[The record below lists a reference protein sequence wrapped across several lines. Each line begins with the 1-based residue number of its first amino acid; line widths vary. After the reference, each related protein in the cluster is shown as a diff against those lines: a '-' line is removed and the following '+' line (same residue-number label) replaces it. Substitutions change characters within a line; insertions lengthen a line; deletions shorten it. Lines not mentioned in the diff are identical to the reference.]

1 MKPRRSWTGLSGLLL
16 IASVV
21 AVGNIDTAHAAALP
35 CPTGVAHRG
44 NATSGG
50 PAENSINAFNASF
63 AAGSKWVESDVHF
76 TSDSVP
82 VIMHDATVDAMTNG
96 TGAIAK
102 MTVAKF
108 RALTLPDGQHPPT
121 LDQLL
126 AVVTAAPGRNLL
138 LEVKAAGITT
148 EQEQIL
154 LAKLRG
160 LESRVHVM
168 AFANRFPT
176 VQHLKAADPSLTV
189 EILGYDPI
197 VPAPS
202 GVVSENLEYT
212 YLTAARVADLHYR
225 GFDVK
230 GWVANSPTAWASLRQ
245 MGVDAIITN
254 KVADYLHWAATTCP
268 SGTSTP
274 PAVREFVTNQSVE
287 TDLTGWTGTWSANS
301 LNTRVSGGYD
311 GSYAI
316 RSVNNSTSAAQHGF
330 TSKPETLDGTT
341 NATAAAKAYTAGV
354 WVKPDVVGQ
363 KLNLYVRERNSAG
376 TTVGSKTATITT
388 TSGWQHLA
396 AAYTA
401 AATGNRISLT
411 VWATTSAANQGFTA
425 DSLSFTTPN

>member
-1 MKPRRSWTGLSGLLL
+1 MNPRRSWTALSGLIL
-16 IASVV
+16 IAALVV
-21 AVGNIDTAHAAALP
+21 AIGNVEAAEAAAAP
-35 CPTGVAHRG
+35 CPTGIAHRG
-44 NATSGG
+44 NTTSGG
-50 PAENSINAFNASF
+50 PAENSVNAFNASF

-96 TGAIAK
+96 TGPIAG
-102 MTVAKF
+102 MTAAQF

-126 AVVTAAPGRNLL
+126 AVITAASGRNLL
-138 LEVKAAGITT
+138 LEVKAAGVTAA
-148 EQEQIL
+148 QEQIL
-154 LAKLRG
+154 LTKLRG

-197 VPAPS
+197 VPAPV

-212 YLTAARVADLHYR
+212 YVTTARVADLHYR
-225 GFDVK
+225 GQAVK
-230 GWVANSPTAWASLRQ
+230 AWVANSSTAWASLRQ

-254 KVADYLHWAATTCP
+254 KVADYLHWAATACP
-268 SGTSTP
+268 SSTP
-274 PAVREFVTNQSVE
+274 GVQEFVTNRSVE

-301 LNTRVSGGYD
+301 VTSRVSGGYD

-316 RSVNNSTSAAQHGF
+316 RSVNSSSAAAQHGF

-341 NATAAAKAYTAGV
+341 NATVAGKAYTASV
-354 WVKPDVVGQ
+354 WVKPDLAGQ
-363 KLNLYVRERNSAG
+363 KLNLYVRERNAAG
-376 TTVGSKTATITT
+376 TTVGSKTAVLTAAT
-388 TSGWQHLA
+388 GWQQLVA
-396 AAYTA
+396 GYTSVGS
-401 AATGNRISLT
+401 GNRISLT
-411 VWATTSAANQGFTA
+411 VWSTTSASNQGFTA
-425 DSLSFTTPN
+425 DALSFTTPN

>member
-1 MKPRRSWTGLSGLLL
+1 MTPRRSALVL
-16 IASVV
+16 IATLLV
-21 AVGNIDTAHAAALP
+21 AVGNINSAEAATPLP
-35 CPTGVAHRG
+35 CPTGIAHRG
-44 NATSGG
+44 NATYGG
-50 PAENSINAFNASF
+50 PAENSLNAFKASF

-102 MTVAKF
+102 MTAAKF
-108 RALTLPDGQHPPT
+108 LGLTMPDGQHPPT

-138 LEVKAAGITT
+138 LEVKAAGITAA
-148 EQEQIL
+148 QEQIL
-154 LAKLRG
+154 LTKLRG

-176 VQHLKAADPSLTV
+176 VQHLKVADPALTV

-197 VPAPS
+197 VPAPG

-212 YLTAARVADLHYR
+212 YVTAARVSDLHYR

-230 GWVANSPTAWASLRQ
+230 AWVANSPSAWANLRQ
-245 MGVDAIITN
+245 LGVDAIITN
-254 KVADYLHWAATTCP
+254 KVADYLHWAAATCP

-274 PAVREFVTNQSVE
+274 GVQEFVANKSVE
-287 TDLTGWTGTWSANS
+287 TDLTGWAGKWSAS
-301 LNTRVSGGYD
+301 SVNTRVSGGYD
-311 GSYAI
+311 GSYGV
-316 RSVNNSTSAAQHGF
+316 RSVNGSTAAGRHGF

-341 NATAAAKAYTAGV
+341 YASVAGRAYTAGV
-354 WVKPDVVGQ
+354 WVKPDVAGQ

-376 TTVGSKTATITT
+376 AIVGSKTATITAAA
-388 TSGWQHLA
+388 GWQRLSVI
-396 AAYTA
+396 YSSV
-401 AATGNRISLT
+401 ATGNRIGLT
-411 VWATTSAANQGFTA
+411 VWSTTSPPGQGFTA